1 MTDRHQAPS
10 YPLRMPPELKE
21 RMAYAAKASGR
32 SLHAE
37 IVNRLES
44 SFNMPTPANAT
55 DTERLEEVIEAT
67 IDRTIDAVVRGR
79 IARITLRREPMVPL
93 PDTGRTQNRTI
104 LIGNIGRTPEIDVVT
119 PKPATNKG
127 PVRRVRNKPADQ

>member
-1 MTDRHQAPS
+1 
-10 YPLRMPPELKE
+10 
-21 RMAYAAKASGR
+21 MAYAAKASGR

-79 IARITLRREPMVPL
+79 IARITLRREPMEPL
-93 PDTGRTQNRTI
+93 PTDTGRTQNRTI

-119 PKPATNKG
+119 PKPAPNKG

>member
-1 MTDRHQAPS
+1 MATQDDFIRTA
-10 YPLRMPPELKE
+10 LRVPPDLHA
-21 RMAYAAKASGR
+21 RIHAAASVANR
-32 SLHAE
+32 TFNAE

-79 IARITLRREPMVPL
+79 IARITLRREPMAPL

-104 LIGNIGRTPEIDVVT
+104 LIGNIGRTPEIDVT